1 MKASECEVHDIITYN
16 ADRCVVK
23 AISGD
28 IDNRLQHANQARN
41 ASNIHHCMY
50 VVMVERP
57 RKLIPKG
64 REFRV
69 YRIQKQQCGTGGRKV
84 IAARGLTYPEAEAF
98 RDAQPVS
105 DEFDFLVCN
114 GKIKPNQW

>member
-1 MKASECEVHDIITYN
+1 MKAADLEVHDIITYN

-23 AISGD
+23 SISGD
-28 IDNRLQHANQARN
+28 IVTVFNTKTRECQEIPSLT
-41 ASNIHHCMY
+41 Y

-57 RKLIPKG
+57 RRLIPKG

-98 RDAQPVS
+98 RDEQPVS
-105 DEFDFLVCN
+105 DEFYFLVCN

>member
-1 MKASECEVHDIITYN
+1 MKAGETEVHDIITYTSE
-16 ADRCVVK
+16 RCVVR
-23 AISGD
+23 AVNNEFITVFNTHRQETQSISS
-28 IDNRLQHANQARN
+28 LQ
-41 ASNIHHCMY
+41 Y

-98 RDAQPVS
+98 RDEQPKS
-105 DEFDFLVCN
+105 DEFYFLVCN